1 MMGGGRKKGKERSWK
16 GIGKEVGRQ
25 WKKRICGDRKVRS
38 KKGKGMMCCKNWGK
52 ECTVR
57 EGRRW

>member
-25 WKKRICGDRKVRS
+25 WKERICGDRKVRS
-38 KKGKGMMCCKNWGK
+38 NKGKG
-52 ECTVR
+52 
-57 EGRRW
+57 RR